1 MSRVRTRKH
10 TRSCWYYY
18 TTHTHTHTHENA
30 RLVASERQI
39 RALYLFASIQL
50 RMATSFAVSS
60 SSGTSALLPLSNLR

>member
-18 TTHTHTHTHENA
+18 TTHTHTHTRTHVSSRPN
-30 RLVASERQI
+30 VA

>member
-1 MSRVRTRKH
+1 MSRVHTRKH

-18 TTHTHTHTHENA
+18 TTHTHTHIRTHVSSRPN
-30 RLVASERQI
+30 VA

>member
-1 MSRVRTRKH
+1 MSRVHTRKH

-18 TTHTHTHTHENA
+18 TTHTHTHTHTRTHVSSRPN
-30 RLVASERQI
+30 VA

>member
-18 TTHTHTHTHENA
+18 TTHTHTITRGSA
-30 RLVASERQI
+30 RPNVA